1 MTSGQLAPGKA
12 GGQEESLLCCCG
24 RCAYQTPLASGR
36 KGAPGTCGSTA
47 RLGGHPHA
55 AMKPSCGSA
64 SSLLSNLAFMLGL
77 TVKCDLCLLGA
88 NMGFVCGEFL
98 AYFLSSWMERA
109 IYLCLFCELVLEL
122 YVWGD
127 GQQAFLATKS
137 LSYPKGNRNP

>member
-1 MTSGQLAPGKA
+1 MANWPLAKLEAKRKA
-12 GGQEESLLCCCG
+12 YCAAVG
-24 RCAYQTPLASGR
+24 RCAYQTPAASGR
-36 KGAPGTCGSTA
+36 KGAPGTSTA

-98 AYFLSSWMERA
+98 A
-109 IYLCLFCELVLEL
+109 
-122 YVWGD
+122 
-127 GQQAFLATKS
+127 
-137 LSYPKGNRNP
+137 